1 VIRPTLGL
9 KAVAGQRAFVILTEK
24 ECHLK
29 APPDSI
35 LSGGGEAVSEQ
46 MNQTDHASQP
56 GGGESLYPSRGDDLH
71 ESATEVEPA
80 EAQDEATTR
89 MVPHQAL
96 HAERLKSRRYSEEV
110 ADFRKAIAENNARM
124 AQLVEAITPP
134 QARPQPPD
142 FNDDPH
148 AATRFEVAQTVSP
161 EFERINQT
169 LHSFARENAFHR
181 FSEAKVNE
189 AEQAFIGALQ
199 QGRLD
204 PSDYRRVVNSPN
216 RYAEAVRWHERQ
228 VAQAE
233 IGDDPAAFRSRV
245 EAELR
250 EKILAEMGGGIV
262 GQGQQRFAPVTPS
275 NLAGA
280 RNMGARG
287 GPAWSGPASLTDIFD
302 RRKPD

>member
-1 VIRPTLGL
+1 L
-9 KAVAGQRAFVILTEK
+9 KEPL
-24 ECHLK
+24 
-29 APPDSI
+29 DSI
-35 LSGGGEAVSEQ
+35 LSGGGEAVSG
-46 MNQTDHASQP
+46 QTATHEAGNAPPVNEDASRQT
-56 GGGESLYPSRGDDLH
+56 RGNDDLQMQ
-71 ESATEVEPA
+71 ATDTDPA
-80 EAQDEATTR
+80 DTQDEATTR

>member
-1 VIRPTLGL
+1 
-9 KAVAGQRAFVILTEK
+9 LTTQP
-24 ECHLK
+24 L
-29 APPDSI
+29 DSI

-96 HAERLKSRRYSEEV
+96 HAERQRSRRYSEEV
-110 ADFRKAIAENNARM
+110 ADFRRQLAETNARM
-124 AQLVEAITPP
+124 GQLVEAVTPRP
-134 QARPQPPD
+134 ARPAPPD
-142 FNDDPH
+142 FFDNPE

-169 LHSFARENAFHR
+169 LHSFARENAIGR
-181 FSEAKVNE
+181 FEEAKVND
-189 AEQAFIGALQ
+189 AERAFIGALQ
-199 QGRLD
+199 AGQLD
-204 PSDYRRVVNSPN
+204 PADYRRVVNSPN
-216 RYAEAVRWHERQ
+216 RYAEAVRWHQRQ
-228 VAQAE
+228 VARAE
-233 IGDDPAAFRSRV
+233 IGDDPSAFKARV

-250 EKILAEMGGGIV
+250 ERILAELNGGAGERS
-262 GQGQQRFAPVTPS
+262 RFAYATPS
-275 NLAGA
+275 NLAGV
-280 RNMGARG
+280 RNVGSRS

-302 RRKPD
+302 RRKPG